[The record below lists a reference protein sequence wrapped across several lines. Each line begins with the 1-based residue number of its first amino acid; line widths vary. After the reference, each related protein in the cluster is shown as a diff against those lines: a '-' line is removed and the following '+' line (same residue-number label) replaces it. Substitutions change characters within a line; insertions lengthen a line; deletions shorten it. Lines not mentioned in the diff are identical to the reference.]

1 MEMDNQDITIK
12 KSILFVDDEPNVLN
26 GLERMLRPMRNVWTT
41 SFAESSRKALDLMK
55 GSHFDVVVTD
65 IRMPVM
71 NGLDLLSEVKR
82 LYPDTVRII
91 LSGESDRDL
100 TMKAVNV
107 SHQFLNKPCDTEILK
122 EAISRIGSLSSLLQ
136 KESIKSMVSRVDS
149 LPSLPSLYVEIM
161 KELQS
166 DDSSIRKIG
175 DIISRDLAMTA
186 KILQLVNSSYFSL
199 PRHISSPEQAVFL
212 LGLDTIKSLVLSIQ
226 VFSQF
231 KLKKMPENYLS
242 RLWNHSMMTAASAK
256 KIATQERQEQVLIDN
271 SFMAGLL
278 HDSGKLVMASC
289 FSDQYAELVSMAE
302 GTRLF
307 TEKEKEMFD
316 VTHAEAGAY
325 LMGLWGLPHTIIE
338 AIAFHHSPGRSD
350 TKQFTPLTAV
360 YIANIL
366 ENEKS
371 GYFVDKSEF
380 EIDHEYMSAM
390 ELKAAYP
397 FWDMPEPDRLKEVR
411 AYEQ

>member
-1 MEMDNQDITIK
+1 MDNQNTSIK
-12 KSILFVDDEPNVLN
+12 KSILFVDDEPKVLN
-26 GLERMLRPMRNVWTT
+26 GLERMLRPMRHLWTI
-41 SFAESSRKALDLMK
+41 SFAESSQKALDILK

-71 NGLDLLSEVKR
+71 NGLQLLSEVKR

-91 LSGESDRDL
+91 LSGESDREL
-100 TMKAVNV
+100 TMKAINV

-122 EAISRIGSLSSLLQ
+122 DAISRIGDLSSLLH

-149 LPSLPSLYVEIM
+149 LPSLPSLYAEIM

-166 DDSSIRKIG
+166 DNSSIRKIG

-186 KILQLVNSSYFSL
+186 KILQIVNSSYFSL

-226 VFSQF
+226 VFSRF
-231 KLKKMPENYLS
+231 KLKKMPEDYLI
-242 RLWNHSMMTAASAK
+242 RLWNHSMQTAASSK
-256 KIATQERQEQVLIDN
+256 KIAIQEKQEQVVIDN

-302 GTRLF
+302 GTRLL
-307 TEKEKEMFD
+307 TEKEKEIFD

-338 AIAFHHSPGRSD
+338 AIAFHHSPGRSN

-366 ENEKS
+366 E
-371 GYFVDKSEF
+371 YDKSEYF
-380 EIDHEYMSAM
+380 TDKSELEIDHEYISAIG
-390 ELKAAYP
+390 LNADYP
-397 FWDMPEPDRLKEVR
+397 FWDMPEPDRRKEMR
-411 AYEQ
+411 TYEQ

>member
-41 SFAESSRKALDLMK
+41 SFAESSQKALDLMK

-71 NGLDLLSEVKR
+71 NGLQLLTEVKR

-91 LSGESDRDL
+91 LSGESDREL
-100 TMKAVNV
+100 TLKAVNV

-122 EAISRIGSLSSLLQ
+122 SAISRIGDLSALLQ
-136 KESIKSMVSRVDS
+136 KDSIKSMVSRVDS

-175 DIISRDLAMTA
+175 DIISSDLAMTA

-231 KLKKMPENYLS
+231 KLKKMPEDYLS
-242 RLWNHSMMTAASAK
+242 RLWNHSMVTAASAK

-325 LMGLWGLPHTIIE
+325 LMGLWGLPYTIIE
-338 AIAFHHSPGRSD
+338 AIAFHHIPGRSN

-360 YIANIL
+360 YIANML

-371 GYFVDKSEF
+371 GYFVGKSEF
-380 EIDHEYMSAM
+380 EIDHEYMSAI

-397 FWDMPEPDRLKEVR
+397 FWDMPESDRLKEVR

>member
-1 MEMDNQDITIK
+1 MEMDNQDNSK
-12 KSILFVDDEPNVLN
+12 KKKILFVDDEPNVLN
-26 GLERMLRPMRNVWTT
+26 GLERMLRPMRHVWTVTFAAT
-41 SFAESSRKALDLMK
+41 SQKALEILK

-71 NGLDLLSEVKR
+71 NGLQLLSEVKR

-91 LSGESDRDL
+91 LSGESDREL

-122 EAISRIGSLSSLLQ
+122 DAISRIGELSSLLQ
-136 KESIKSMVSRVDS
+136 KESIKAMVSKVDS

-166 DDSSIRKIG
+166 DNSSIRKIG

-212 LGLDTIKSLVLSIQ
+212 LGLDTIRSLVLSIQ

-231 KLKKMPENYLS
+231 KLKKISQHYLT
-242 RLWNHSMMTAASAK
+242 RLWDHSMRTAGSSK
-256 KIATQERQEQVLIDN
+256 KVAIQERQDQVVIDN
-271 SFMAGLL
+271 SFMSGLL

-289 FSDQYAELVSMAE
+289 FGDEYAEIIAMNE
-302 GTRLF
+302 GVRSL
-307 TEKEKEMFD
+307 TEKEREMFD

-338 AIAFHHSPGRSD
+338 AIAYHHSPGRSH

-360 YIANIL
+360 YIANML
-366 ENEKS
+366 EYEKS
-371 GYFVDKSEF
+371 GYFMDKSEIG
-380 EIDHEYMSAM
+380 IDHEYLSEMR
-390 ELKAAYP
+390 LKADYP
-397 FWDMPEPDRLKEVR
+397 FWDMPGQEMREEMR

>member
-1 MEMDNQDITIK
+1 MEMDSQENTTR
-12 KSILFVDDEPNVLN
+12 KSILFVDDEPKVLN
-26 GLERMLRPMRNVWTT
+26 GLERMLRPMRNVWTM
-41 SFAESSRKALDLMK
+41 SFAESSQKALEILKD
-55 GSHFDVVVTD
+55 SHFDVVVTD

-71 NGLDLLSEVKR
+71 NGLQLLSEVKR

-91 LSGESDRDL
+91 LSGESDREL

-122 EAISRIGSLSSLLQ
+122 AAISRIGDLSTLLQ
-136 KESIKSMVSRVDS
+136 KDSIKAMVSRVDS

-161 KELQS
+161 RELQS
-166 DDSSIRKIG
+166 NDSSIRKIG

-231 KLKKMPENYLS
+231 KLKNMPVDYLK
-242 RLWNHSMMTAASAK
+242 RLWDHSMLTAASSK
-256 KIATQERQEQVLIDN
+256 KIATQERQDQVVIDN

-289 FSDQYAELVSMAE
+289 FSDRYAEVVSMAE
-302 GTRLF
+302 GSRLL
-307 TEKEKEMFD
+307 TEKERELFD

-325 LMGLWGLPHTIIE
+325 LMGLWGLPYPIIE
-338 AIAFHHSPGRSD
+338 AIAFHHSPGRAN

-366 ENEKS
+366 EGQKAE
-371 GYFVDKSEF
+371 YFTDRSQLAV
-380 EIDHEYMSAM
+380 DHEYMAAM
-390 ELKAAYP
+390 QLKAAYP
-397 FWDMPEPDRLKEVR
+397 FWDMPEPDRLKE
-411 AYEQ
+411 ASAHEQ